1 MRMMLNHQTLSSHE
15 ESEIDSNLLQSNTI
29 NTSLSDDVNDNHERS
44 NKDWNADDVESSD
57 SDDI

>member
-1 MRMMLNHQTLSSHE
+1 MYNKKYTSP
-15 ESEIDSNLLQSNTI
+15 LLPA
-29 NTSLSDDVNDNHERS
+29 SLGDDVVDNHERN